1 MQQEKAT
8 GILSDKHTRLTGLI
22 LSLLSLTLFSL
33 ATITIIKQAYQK
45 DVPVSDNIPEITL
58 AVTNYALIPSEH
70 MPETTTTL
78 LPPSPSQSNV
88 RTTQN
93 PAPTQIANTAAPLIP
108 TTSVPSPTTA
118 EGPPTVV
125 AFYADPQSDS
135 DAEDANHQQIVNYI
149 LARGANPVFNAGDL
163 MEDGTQASL
172 DRFNAVTSA
181 LRSSRTFYSA
191 LGNND
196 RVEGDAS
203 TPSSL
208 YLNNF
213 NFPNN
218 ERWYSINWG
227 NLHMVVLDS
236 AFAAS
241 NMTQRSWLAADL
253 QSAASQSKITGV
265 IFHHPSF
272 ANTIQSY
279 LVDYNVDF
287 VIMGHDHG
295 YRHYVSNGIHHFV
308 NGGQPN
314 MGYFIAWIYENR
326 VTLSA
331 YNQYNGT
338 IATISFDER

>member
-1 MQQEKAT
+1 LEQLLKT
-8 GILSDKHTRLTGLI
+8 FPDKHSRLTGFVLII
-22 LSLLSLTLFSL
+22 LSLMLFSL
-33 ATITIIKQAYQK
+33 ATFTIIRQASLK
-45 DVPVSDNIPEITL
+45 GKSISDNTIDITL
-58 AVTNYALIPSEH
+58 AVTGFDLES
-70 MPETTTTL
+70 
-78 LPPSPSQSNV
+78 SQPLTEITPTQGEIAPTSIIIK
-88 RTTQN
+88 TTQN
-93 PAPTQIANTAAPLIP
+93 PAPTQVAVTSTPFIP
-108 TTSVPSPTTA
+108 TTIAPSPTAA

-149 LARGANPVFNAGDL
+149 LARGANPVFNAGDI

-172 DRFNAVTSA
+172 DRFNAVTA
-181 LRSSRTFYSA
+181 TLRSSRTFYSA

-272 ANTIQSY
+272 ATTIQSY